1 MKKFDVKHKRAAID
15 NYLGMDIE
23 YDMKNPPQGKRGLIY
38 GDVPVMHIIYGGNTK
53 SALKL
58 LQFTADWFEH
68 PHPSGR
74 DTRGEADFTA
84 IRLISA
90 LYSCYDKLTDRIRES
105 LRRFY
110 LQRDFS
116 SIYSSENH
124 SLMYRVARYLSAQ
137 FYKND
142 YFEQFDMSAGE
153 LMQRDGEYIN
163 EFIKFRAKKGWG
175 EFDSYGYAGEI
186 MLILNTL
193 YYYVENN
200 ALKEKAKM
208 MMDIIL
214 VDMIADSKGVF
225 YGGAH
230 GRIYPISALDSSNS
244 TMFKYYTYYFGG
256 EYYKEGD
263 CPNCITA
270 LSDYVPSKIVY
281 EIEERK
287 TYPYE
292 NRERKHLH
300 CCSCWQNEIK
310 WDRLD
315 KVIGSINKYT
325 YVCKDYIIGAVN
337 HQDDYPKDDYGDF
350 EYAHHQQHEW
360 ELTLLGGTTHKI
372 FSHHPGDPGYHHIHN
387 RWTGDFGCCCGTYYA
402 NKNTVFAIYNIVKEN
417 EYPYINAY
425 VPLDIFSEKLLE
437 EKYIFLR
444 YEKLF
449 IMLYFHEGYRIN
461 QEDEFANIEL
471 LSYGRQ
477 NAVVCRVG
485 YRENFT
491 DIQNF
496 ADTMKSKVIVFEN
509 LKLRFDGTEVYYNG
523 NSENNEENKYPY
535 SKTYDCPYMQSD
547 WDSGIIEL
555 ISGTKRIVYDFN
567 E

>member
-1 MKKFDVKHKRAAID
+1 V
-15 NYLGMDIE
+15 N
-23 YDMKNPPQGKRGLIY
+23 
-38 GDVPVMHIIYGGNTK
+38 
-53 SALKL
+53 
-58 LQFTADWFEH
+58 FEDAY
-68 PHPSGR
+68 PAGA
-74 DTRGEADFTA
+74 EF
-84 IRLISA
+84 
-90 LYSCYDKLTDRIRES
+90 YSD
-105 LRRFY
+105 
-110 LQRDFS
+110 
-116 SIYSSENH
+116 
-124 SLMYRVARYLSAQ
+124 A
-137 FYKND
+137 
-142 YFEQFDMSAGE
+142 
-153 LMQRDGEYIN
+153 
-163 EFIKFRAKKGWG
+163 
-175 EFDSYGYAGEI
+175 
-186 MLILNTL
+186 
-193 YYYVENN
+193 
-200 ALKEKAKM
+200 
-208 MMDIIL
+208 
-214 VDMIADSKGVF
+214 
-225 YGGAH
+225 
-230 GRIYPISALDSSNS
+230 
-244 TMFKYYTYYFGG
+244 
-256 EYYKEGD
+256 
-263 CPNCITA
+263 
-270 LSDYVPSKIVY
+270 
-281 EIEERK
+281 
-287 TYPYE
+287 
-292 NRERKHLH
+292 
-300 CCSCWQNEIK
+300 
-310 WDRLD
+310 
-315 KVIGSINKYT
+315 
-325 YVCKDYIIGAVN
+325 
-337 HQDDYPKDDYGDF
+337 